1 MTKRRWKAETRR
13 EIVVQLLAE
22 GKSLRQIGK
31 QLGCS
36 HETVRLDR
44 EIWLSN
50 QLSDLTAKLDSEIDS
65 TKRMEAR

>member
-31 QLGCS
+31 QLGCHWS
-36 HETVRLDR
+36 TVAKDR
-44 EIWLSN
+44 DDWLSD
-50 QLSDLTAKLDSEIDS
+50 QLSDLTVKSDSESDS